1 MKSVNQRAAGSTTT
15 SAFSELSMLVQ
26 TYLLSSRHASRN
38 NTPTFFFVQF
48 CSSDFACFSISFFAA
63 VFVRTLEKE
72 VSSVFLENGGE
83 NQKTGTNS
91 HIYRGTK
98 RQEQIHIYI
107 YADFRVCT
115 AVMCCFFLSI
125 LWYIYA
131 DFRLCTSVMWLFFFR
146 A

>member
-107 YADFRVCT
+107 C
-115 AVMCCFFLSI
+115 
-125 LWYIYA
+125 
-131 DFRLCTSVMWLFFFR
+131 
-146 A
+146 